1 MGVQQDMEEL
11 TELFK
16 AVFEPRKRDR
26 KAARHPGR
34 KYRVKT
40 YKACL
45 DSAGISEG
53 VYTGEPVENVI
64 RCIEDFGSYGGSGY
78 E

>member
-1 MGVQQDMEEL
+1 MKEL
-11 TELFK
+11 AELFK

-34 KYRVKT
+34 KYRPT
-40 YKACL
+40 SYKVRL
-45 DSAGISEG
+45 DGAGVVEST
-53 VYTGEPVENVI
+53 YTGESAENAI
-64 RCIEDFGSYGGSGY
+64 RCIEDYGSYGGSGY